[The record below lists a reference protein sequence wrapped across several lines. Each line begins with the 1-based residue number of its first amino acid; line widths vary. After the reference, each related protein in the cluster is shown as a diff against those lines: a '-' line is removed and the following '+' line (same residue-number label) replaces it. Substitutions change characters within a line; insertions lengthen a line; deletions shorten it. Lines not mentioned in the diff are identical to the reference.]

1 MVVNVVGIDLGEFY
15 GSPNDG
21 VVVGV
26 NVIAAKGQ
34 VKFFM
39 RNERELW
46 VGPQVDVLFDKRY
59 ETEARIV

>member
-1 MVVNVVGIDLGEFY
+1 MM
-15 GSPNDG
+15 
-21 VVVGV
+21 VVGV

-46 VGPQVDVLFDKRY
+46 VGPQVDVLFDKKY